1 VTCLRRTAAGSR
13 VSTLTEG
20 TFYQGGSCSRGR
32 SSRIGSKRFRPDV
45 PPDLRSRGEG
55 LVRLSSRVGGTRCT
69 LSVIRRGLRSPRLPT
84 RRLGGWTPPRRFGTP
99 TRDVAPPPRGTPNPH
114 LVDRRAR
121 GLIPAGPQRHRLKS
135 TARRP
140 AVVAVVVAGE
150 SLNKLKPPGGG

>member
-1 VTCLRRTAAGSR
+1 VICLRRTAAGSR

-20 TFYQGGSCSRGR
+20 TFRRGGPCSRR
-32 SSRIGSKRFRPDV
+32 TPFQNRLEAFSAANV

-121 GLIPAGPQRHRLKS
+121 GLILAGPQRHRLKS

-140 AVVAVVVAGE
+140 AVVAVVVQPA
-150 SLNKLKPPGGG
+150 SR